1 MRASA
6 IANQELIASVSS
18 DDSTPASGMAHH
30 AVWLVLELLLW
41 SFEGQGAEFADMIL
55 EKEIGEMTFLDYD
68 SVYIYIYTVH
78 SCDFLKES
86 DGPPSSLVEFEPFCK
101 FTVKEAVQTPNP
113 WTMRNHRPCQHM
125 PA

>member
-1 MRASA
+1 MKAIFRTELIIPQGMRASA

-55 EKEIGEMTFLDYD
+55 EKEIGEMKFLDYD
-68 SVYIYIYTVH
+68 SVYIYILYIVVI
-78 SCDFLKES
+78 F
-86 DGPPSSLVEFEPFCK
+86 
-101 FTVKEAVQTPNP
+101 
-113 WTMRNHRPCQHM
+113 
-125 PA
+125 

>member
-68 SVYIYIYTVH
+68 SVYIYILYIVVI
-78 SCDFLKES
+78 F
-86 DGPPSSLVEFEPFCK
+86 
-101 FTVKEAVQTPNP
+101 
-113 WTMRNHRPCQHM
+113 
-125 PA
+125 